1 MGEYKIYSC
10 QDKSKYCEIV
20 PNFIYNRFDLWDKS
34 ILDGEVEL
42 YCYESEET
50 RFYFE
55 VLAGKTSAK
64 LGVYLMNLSADV
76 LKNIA
81 DFVFATFKVSTVTYE
96 NGYSKLG
103 DYIEHNH
110 LRIELPE
117 TAEELDARL
126 STKGKYNI
134 KREKRLTDEKFGG
147 YKIINLSA
155 LDEKAEKIW
164 EHYFKFKNNTH
175 SISYGL
181 SVKEYCNKYHVTDIY
196 VLLLGEE
203 ERIGSIILS
212 CEQCPIVYIEN
223 LTYDTEISSYSPGK
237 ILYDEYLKMLI
248 AKGVKEIYLLGGNYS
263 YKKRYSSI
271 EETVYNATIYKN
283 ALIRCRYKLKKFIIR
298 CLRYIK
304 RLVKH

>member
-1 MGEYKIYSC
+1 MGEYKIYKC
-10 QDKSKYCEIV
+10 EDKSKYCEIV

-34 ILDGEVEL
+34 ILDGEVGF
-42 YCYESEET
+42 YCYETEDAK
-50 RFYFE
+50 FYFE
-55 VLAGKTSAK
+55 VLANKTSAK
-64 LGVYLMNLSADV
+64 LGVYLMNLSADI

-81 DFVFATFKVSTVTYE
+81 DFIFATLKVSTVTYE

-103 DYIEHNH
+103 DNIEHNH

-117 TAEELDARL
+117 TAELLDSRL

-147 YKIINLSA
+147 YKIINLPA
-155 LDEKAEKIW
+155 LDEKAGKIW

-175 SISYGL
+175 SINYGL
-181 SVKEYCNKYHVTDIY
+181 SAKEYCDKYHVTEIY

-203 ERIGSIILS
+203 ERIASIILS
-212 CEQCPIVYIEN
+212 CEQCPVVYIEN

-248 AKGVKEIYLLGGNYS
+248 NKGVKEIYLLGGNYS

-271 EETVYNATIYKN
+271 EETVYNCTVYKN
-283 ALIRCRYKLKKFIIR
+283 ALIESVYKLKKFIIR